1 MKPVELD
8 HGAKGVHLL
17 LLAQGLA
24 KHGHCKFLRHWQ
36 MITASVYFVIMGF
49 VIRGL
54 QSQFNILV
62 LVVVRVDPEQDP
74 IGPSRSSPI
83 FVTYEF

>member
-1 MKPVELD
+1 
-8 HGAKGVHLL
+8 
-17 LLAQGLA
+17 
-24 KHGHCKFLRHWQ
+24 